1 MLDIWGNRM
10 VSGPRGSLQHLLLS
24 GRAEMEIRSFP
35 QEIHAEVVESHT
47 NIGATSGIS
56 AYKTFSTM

>member
-1 MLDIWGNRM
+1 M

-35 QEIHAEVVESHT
+35 REIHAEVLESHT
-47 NIGATSGIS
+47 NIGVTSGIS
-56 AYKTFSTM
+56 VYKIVSTM